1 MKTKKELDVDF
12 IGGQK
17 PLTKVEEK
25 ALSEFFKEKKSKRK
39 QRKVKL
45 TMRNRKKVTT

>member
-1 MKTKKELDVDF
+1 MKIKKELDVDF

-17 PLTKVEEK
+17 PLTKDEEK
-25 ALSEFFKEKKSKRK
+25 TLSGFFKERKSSRK

-45 TMRNRKKVTT
+45 TLRKRKKVTT

>member
-1 MKTKKELDVDF
+1 MKIKKEFDVDF

-17 PLTKVEEK
+17 PLSKDEEK
-25 ALSEFFKEKKSKRK
+25 ALSEFFKEKKSSRK

-45 TMRNRKKVTT
+45 TLLKRKKVTT